1 MDPSIRT
8 MPEGF
13 GGVAFQD
20 VTNIHPTALVLLGLL
35 GGAML
40 FAPRRWAG
48 LPLMVMACFVPLTQK
63 ITLLNLDFNIL
74 RIMVLIGAAR
84 VVLRREYLPFFW
96 NKMDTWI
103 LAWTISFITIYT
115 LQQQTV
121 GALINRLGFGFDS
134 VGMYFLFRCFIRTWD
149 DADCFIRGLAVLA
162 IPVSLFFLYEN
173 QTGQNLFSIFGGVPS
188 ITVMRYGKLRCQGA
202 FAHPIMAGCFWASLM
217 PLFAALWWKSSGWRL
232 WALFALAAALLI
244 VFCSASSTPVLAVL
258 CGLVGGLMFFLR
270 YQMRWVRWGL
280 LILLV
285 GLHLVMKGP
294 VWHLISRVSAV
305 GGSTGYFRYK
315 LIDEAIRNFPE
326 WALLGTS
333 STAHWFYGAQD
344 LCNYYVYQGVMG
356 GALTLGLFIGILV
369 AAFRRVGQ
377 LWRRWSGHPYRLALS
392 WAFGVSVFVHCANFI
407 GLAYVGTITIL
418 WYWILAMISSLSEAV
433 FREKR
438 GLASSGPS
446 RGLQMGREQH
456 TR

>member
-1 MDPSIRT
+1 MDSAIRE

-20 VTNIHPTALVLLGLL
+20 VTNIHPLALAMLVVL

-40 FAPRRWAG
+40 VVPRRWAG

-63 ITLLNLDFNIL
+63 VTLAGLDFNIL
-74 RIMVLIGAAR
+74 RLMVLIGLGR
-84 VVLRREYLPFFW
+84 LVVHREYRPFFW
-96 NKMDTWI
+96 NRLDTWMV
-103 LAWTISFITIYT
+103 LWTISFMVIYS
-115 LQQQTV
+115 LQQGTT
-121 GALINRLGFGFDS
+121 GAFINRLGFGFDS
-134 VGMYFLFRCFIRTWD
+134 FGMYFLFRCLIRTWE
-149 DADCFIRGLAVLA
+149 DADCLIRGLAILA
-162 IPVSLFFLYEN
+162 IPVSFFFLFEH
-173 QTGQNLFSIFGGVPS
+173 QTGRNIFSIFGGVPS
-188 ITVMRYGKLRCQGA
+188 VTMIRYGKLRCQGA
-202 FAHPIMAGCFWASLM
+202 FAHPIMAGCFWGSLM

-232 WALFALAAALLI
+232 GAVAALGAAALV

-258 CGLVGGLMFFLR
+258 SGALGGLMFFLR
-270 YQMRWVRWGL
+270 HRMRWVRWGL
-280 LILLV
+280 VILLA

-326 WALLGTS
+326 WALLGTA

-356 GALTLGLFIGILV
+356 GALTLGLFAGVIA
-369 AAFRRVGQ
+369 AAFGQVGR
-377 LWRRWSGHPYRLALS
+377 LWRRWSGHPFRLAVS
-392 WAFGVSVFVHCANFI
+392 WALGVSVFVHCANFI

-418 WYWILAMISSLSEAV
+418 WYWILAMISSLSVQHSRRNGAGRTTL
-433 FREKR
+433 FSSRIRQR
-438 GLASSGPS
+438 G
-446 RGLQMGREQH
+446 
-456 TR
+456 